1 MKPEEGV
8 INDED
13 PAADAP
19 RASTDSNSRRKACY
33 WLRCIPATALASSQ
47 IQQVS
52 SGGAAWEVE
61 DKEKKNELD

>member
-19 RASTDSNSRRKACY
+19 RASTDSNSRSNACY
-33 WLRCIPATALASSQ
+33 WLRCIPATALASSKYNKCPR
-47 IQQVS
+47 
-52 SGGAAWEVE
+52 GGAAWEVE